1 MDFGKPLFGS
11 VNKPKRCAKLLLCS
25 ESASHPCL
33 DGSDNRILV
42 IGQHTRGSPRTIL
55 CNSFASSW
63 IKDIASHAPMFDTV
77 S

>member
-25 ESASHPCL
+25 ESESHPCL

-42 IGQHTRGSPRTIL
+42 IGQHTRGSLRTIL
-55 CNSFASSW
+55 CVCAIN
-63 IKDIASHAPMFDTV
+63 ILKGIQCCHNT
-77 S
+77 